1 MHGNPLYLLPWVFAC
16 VDYSIIHG
24 LSGCIRV
31 RFVRTQEPIQVHTC
45 TSYTYV
51 YKKETNVP
59 LYGLGGLILQLPH
72 RIIRP
77 LLLPPTTP
85 LRHLLRT
92 HRLTGR
98 PANIRTFSLLSYVDI
113 GDRWVRKV
121 ILCVSP
127 RPPAR
132 PHAPLSCAPSPLCP
146 PAPAAR

>member
-1 MHGNPLYLLPWVFAC
+1 MVTARIRHAYTRFNQNLHKHTQTHSASANYSNQYMIYARKPLISTPLGLC
-16 VDYSIIHG
+16 MCGLSIIYG

-45 TSYTYV
+45 TSYTYA

-113 GDRWVRKV
+113 
-121 ILCVSP
+121 
-127 RPPAR
+127 
-132 PHAPLSCAPSPLCP
+132 
-146 PAPAAR
+146 